1 MSIGL
6 RPKILVLL
14 TNSLE
19 RKTFVKLGNIGT
31 DIASIAIVIIHQAL
45 SVFKIHHDDQ

>member
-19 RKTFVKLGNIGT
+19 RKTFVKLCNIGT
-31 DIASIAIVIIHQAL
+31 DITSIAIVIIHQAL
-45 SVFKIHHDDQ
+45 SVFKIPHAE